1 MLDKVLLLFSP
12 LFDPHTKVGKEEQP
26 GENCSESVIDSQQN
40 FNHIKQ
46 PLIHSQETEFPLAPS
61 PIYIRKLEKDL
72 HLYDESEAVFLLNG
86 FKTGFLLQYKGPRKA
101 TESNNLKSAKLHP
114 DIVREKN

>member
-1 MLDKVLLLFSP
+1 MLAKVLLLFSP

-46 PLIHSQETEFPLAPS
+46 PLIHSQETEFHLAPS
-61 PIYIRKLEKDL
+61 PINIRQLEKDL
-72 HLYDESEAVFLLNG
+72 QLYDKSEAV
-86 FKTGFLLQYKGPRKA
+86 
-101 TESNNLKSAKLHP
+101 
-114 DIVREKN
+114 